1 MFQLLSLAN
10 NNRVIWGL
18 TMLLMNL
25 GARYISADLG
35 KSHEKILQSQVVK
48 KLIIFSLFFVAT
60 RDILLSF
67 LLSILYVIIIDGI
80 LHENSKFCIV
90 PKSLVDDKASKTDS
104 TLATYQTNIMKLVHF
119 GTSYSDGIH

>member
-1 MFQLLSLAN
+1 MLQLLSLAN

-25 GARYISADLG
+25 GARYIAADLG
-35 KSHEKILQSQVVK
+35 KSHEKIFSSQFVK

-90 PKSLVDDKASKTDS
+90 PKSVIDETATKNDF
-104 TLATYQTNIMKLVHF
+104 TLKNYQQNIMKLIKLSTNTN
-119 GTSYSDGIH
+119 GNL